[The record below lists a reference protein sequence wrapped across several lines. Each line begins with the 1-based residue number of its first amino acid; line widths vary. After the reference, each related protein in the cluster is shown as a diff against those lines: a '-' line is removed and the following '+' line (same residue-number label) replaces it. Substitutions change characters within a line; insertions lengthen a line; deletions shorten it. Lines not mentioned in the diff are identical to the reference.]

1 MIDRYT
7 TAEMATLWAPQTKFA
22 VWLEIELLVCE
33 AQAQLGGVPADAAR
47 RLRATARAGTPERI
61 DEIERTQTQH
71 DVVAFLKSVAELT
84 GPDARYLHLGL
95 GSSDVVDTA
104 LSVLMA
110 RAADLL
116 LVETQTV
123 AEALAALA
131 QTHRYTLMAGRTHGM
146 HAEPTTFGLKA
157 ALWLEEVR
165 RGMERLGRARQQV
178 AAGKISGEVG
188 TYAHLDP
195 AVEEHVCRALGL
207 APARVSSQIL
217 QRDRHAEFLAAIAIL
232 GGTLEKMATEVR
244 ALARTDIGELEEP
257 FLEGQTGS
265 SAMPHKR
272 NPILCERISG
282 LARVLRGYA
291 LAAMEDQALWGERD
305 ISHSSVERIVI
316 PGATTLLHYM
326 LRKMTFVLRGLRVDP
341 GAMRRNLER
350 TGGLVFSHRILL
362 ALMEQGLSRDDAYG
376 IVQAAAAQVHE
387 GRASFKSALL
397 AGGRFTADDLDR
409 LFDYNYYLQHVDAI
423 LERVGI
429 SRASVMARSEATK
442 QSPSAEEIASA
453 LRASQ

>member
-7 TAEMATLWAPQTKFA
+7 TSEMRTLWLPETKFG

-104 LSVLMA
+104 FSVLMA

-116 LVETQTV
+116 QVETQTV
-123 AEALAALA
+123 ADALAVLA
-131 QTHRYTLMAGRTHGM
+131 QTHGHTLMAGRTHGM
-146 HAEPTTFGLKA
+146 HAEPMTFGLKA

-165 RGMERLGRARQQV
+165 RGMERLGHARGHI

-195 AVEEHVCRALGL
+195 AVEEYVCRALSL
-207 APARVSSQIL
+207 TPARVSSQIL

-232 GGTLEKMATEVR
+232 GGTLEKIATEIR

-257 FLEGQTGS
+257 FLAGQTGS

-291 LAAMEDQALWGERD
+291 LAAMEDQSLWGERD
-305 ISHSSVERIVI
+305 ISHSSVERIAV

-326 LRKMTFVLRGLRVDP
+326 LRKMTFVLRGLRVYPD
-341 GAMRRNLER
+341 AMRRNLER

-362 ALMEQGLSRDDAYG
+362 ALMAQGLSRDDAYA
-376 IVQAAAAQVHE
+376 IVQTAAAEGYE
-387 GRASFKSALL
+387 GRTSFKSALL
-397 AGGRFTADDLDR
+397 AGGRFTAGELDR
-409 LFDYNYYLQHVDAI
+409 LFDYNFYLQYVGTI
-423 LERVGI
+423 LDRVGI
-429 SRASVMARSEATK
+429 PNPSTVVGTDPQTEIVRK
-442 QSPSAEEIASA
+442 Q
-453 LRASQ
+453 R